1 MSLIRIAL
9 RMTAVMALKGRTL
22 ASDNV
27 LDSEIGVFREKDQGF
42 YLKKK
47 DRFIAVYTDAANA
60 QADEARN
67 LLENGLVSL
76 SIEYGVTDAMVLEEP
91 DPEDPDKMIESVIPG
106 IPYTSRMPEFYLD
119 ILGRQIR
126 SCLQGSTSEPADVF
140 RGLFSRVTKQSVERA
155 DSDNNGERVAAQKL
169 TFTLDALR
177 DPVFATDVIE
187 GLPFARFLALLDAGT
202 PDDQALAGLIR
213 SEIPAAPETD
223 EEIQARIGST
233 AAEMQ
238 ALGFGLFEDADAS
251 SIANLVTIQTPD
263 AEPVEVS

>member
-22 ASDNV
+22 AGDNV
-27 LDSEIGVFREKDQGF
+27 LDSEIGVFREKDRGF
-42 YLKKK
+42 YLKGK

-67 LLENGLVSL
+67 LLENGQVTL
-76 SIEYGVTDAMVLEEP
+76 SIEYGVADAMVLEEP
-91 DPEDPDKMIESVIPG
+91 DPDDPDKMIESVIPG

-126 SCLQGSTSEPADVF
+126 SCLQGSNSEPADVF
-140 RGLFSRVTKQSVERA
+140 RGLFARVTKQQVERA

-177 DPVFATDVIE
+177 DPVFAKDVVAD
-187 GLPFARFLALLDAGT
+187 LPFARFLALLDAGN
-202 PDDQALAGLIR
+202 PDDQRLADLIR
-213 SEIPAAPETD
+213 LQIPADPETD
-223 EEIQARIGST
+223 EEVQARIGST
-233 AAEMQ
+233 VAEMR
-238 ALGFGLFEDADAS
+238 ALGFGLFDGADNS
-251 SIANLVTIQTPD
+251 SIVNAVNIAIPG